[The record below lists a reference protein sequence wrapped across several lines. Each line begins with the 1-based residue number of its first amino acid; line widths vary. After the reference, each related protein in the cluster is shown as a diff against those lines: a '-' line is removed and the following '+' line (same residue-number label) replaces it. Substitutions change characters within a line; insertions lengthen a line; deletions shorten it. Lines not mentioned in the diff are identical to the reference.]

1 MVGLTHKNIIS
12 FINNPQ
18 SVEDVQ
24 LDVLISLANEYPF
37 SGFLNTLLAKIYYVR
52 NHISYEAQLQKAAIT
67 SCDREILYYY
77 IQRDKLLNRIKYIIK
92 DAENVSEDINTA
104 EKLNEEFDKD
114 KELEVL
120 EKNVLS
126 AAINLSIQKEIAN
139 DIEEI
144 KREEKQEIEDLSN
157 AQMPLMSW
165 LFSTVAK
172 DEVEISKPQVKK
184 PFFSPQETAKL
195 SIIDNEEFVSETLA
209 EIHVKQGN
217 YPKAIK
223 IYDKLILNY
232 PEKKVFFA
240 SRIRYIKEKIN
251 YT

>member
-1 MVGLTHKNIIS
+1 MVGLTHENIVS
-12 FINNPQ
+12 FIDSPEN
-18 SVEDVQ
+18 VEDAQ
-24 LDVLISLANEYPF
+24 LDILISLVNKYPF
-37 SGFLNTLLAKIYYVR
+37 SGFLNTLLAKIYNVR
-52 NHISYEAQLQKAAIT
+52 NHISYKTQLQRAAIT

-77 IQRDKLLNRIKYIIK
+77 IQRDKLLYRIKDVLEDTNPTEKIK
-92 DAENVSEDINTA
+92 DDSY
-104 EKLNEEFDKD
+104 KD
-114 KELEVL
+114 EELEVL

-126 AAINLSIQKEIAN
+126 AAINLSIQQEVTN
-139 DIEEI
+139 DVVEN
-144 KREEKQEIEDLSN
+144 KEEKKQKREDLSN
-157 AQMPLMSW
+157 VQMPLTSW
-165 LFSTVAK
+165 LFSSVTK
-172 DEVEISKPQVKK
+172 DEVKIVKTADKK
-184 PFFSPQETAKL
+184 PFFSPIETAKL
-195 SIIDNEEFVSETLA
+195 SIVDNEEFVSETLA

>member
-1 MVGLTHKNIIS
+1 MVGLTHKNIVS
-12 FINNPQ
+12 FINNPEII
-18 SVEDVQ
+18 EDSQ
-24 LDVLISLANEYPF
+24 LNILINLADKYPF
-37 SGFLNTLLAKIYYVR
+37 SGFLNTLLAKIYNVR
-52 NHISYEAQLQKAAIT
+52 NHISYKTQLQKAAIT
-67 SCDREILYYY
+67 SSDREILYYY
-77 IQRDKLLNRIKYIIK
+77 IQRDKLLNRIKDVIK
-92 DAENVSEDINTA
+92 DDEDVI
-104 EKLNEEFDKD
+104 EKSNSSKKLKDDSYKD

-126 AAINLSIQKEIAN
+126 AAINLSIQQEVVSDVIE
-139 DIEEI
+139 IEEEN
-144 KREEKQEIEDLSN
+144 KNKEDLST
-157 AQMPLMSW
+157 AQMPLTSW
-165 LFSTVAK
+165 LFSEVSNN
-172 DEVEISKPQVKK
+172 EVEPVKK
-184 PFFSPQETAKL
+184 PFFSPLETAKL
-195 SIIDNEEFVSETLA
+195 SIVDNEEFVSETLA

>member
-1 MVGLTHKNIIS
+1 MVGLTHKNIVS
-12 FINNPQ
+12 FINNPENI
-18 SVEDVQ
+18 EDSQ
-24 LDVLISLANEYPF
+24 LNILINLADKYPF
-37 SGFLNTLLAKIYYVR
+37 SGFLNTLLAKIYNVR
-52 NHISYEAQLQKAAIT
+52 NHISYKTQLQKAAIT
-67 SCDREILYYY
+67 SSDREILYYY
-77 IQRDKLLNRIKYIIK
+77 IQRDKLLNRIKDVIK
-92 DAENVSEDINTA
+92 DDEDVI
-104 EKLNEEFDKD
+104 EKSNSTKKLKDDSYKD

-126 AAINLSIQKEIAN
+126 AAINLSIQQEVVN
-139 DIEEI
+139 DVIEIEEEN
-144 KREEKQEIEDLSN
+144 KNKDDLSTV
-157 AQMPLMSW
+157 QMPLTFW
-165 LFSTVAK
+165 LFSEVSNN
-172 DEVEISKPQVKK
+172 EVERVKK
-184 PFFSPQETAKL
+184 PFFSPLETAKL
-195 SIIDNEEFVSETLA
+195 SIVDNEEFVSETLA

>member
-1 MVGLTHKNIIS
+1 MVGLTHKNIVS
-12 FINNPQ
+12 FINNPENI
-18 SVEDVQ
+18 EDSQ
-24 LDVLISLANEYPF
+24 LNILINLADKYPF
-37 SGFLNTLLAKIYYVR
+37 SGFLNTLLAKIYNVR
-52 NHISYEAQLQKAAIT
+52 NHISYKTQLQKAAIT
-67 SCDREILYYY
+67 SSDREILYYY
-77 IQRDKLLNRIKYIIK
+77 IQRDKLLNRIKDVIK
-92 DAENVSEDINTA
+92 DDEDVI
-104 EKLNEEFDKD
+104 EKSNSTKKLKDDSYKD

-126 AAINLSIQKEIAN
+126 AAINLSIQQEVVN
-139 DIEEI
+139 DVIEIEEEN
-144 KREEKQEIEDLSN
+144 KNKDDLSTV
-157 AQMPLMSW
+157 QMPLTFW
-165 LFSTVAK
+165 LFSEVSNN
-172 DEVEISKPQVKK
+172 EVERVKK
-184 PFFSPQETAKL
+184 PFFSPIETAKL
-195 SIIDNEEFVSETLA
+195 SIVDNEEFVSETLA

>member
-1 MVGLTHKNIIS
+1 MVGLTHKNIVS
-12 FINNPQ
+12 FINNPE
-18 SVEDVQ
+18 SIEDSQ
-24 LDVLISLANEYPF
+24 LNILINLVDKYPF
-37 SGFLNTLLAKIYYVR
+37 SGFLNTLLAKIYNVR
-52 NHISYEAQLQKAAIT
+52 NHISYKNQLQKAAIT
-67 SCDREILYYY
+67 SSDREILYYY
-77 IQRDKLLNRIKYIIK
+77 IQRDKLLNRIKNVIK
-92 DAENVSEDINTA
+92 DDEDVLEESNSTK
-104 EKLNEEFDKD
+104 KLKDDSYKD

-126 AAINLSIQKEIAN
+126 AAINLSIQQEVVN
-139 DIEEI
+139 DVIEIEEEN
-144 KREEKQEIEDLSN
+144 KNKEDLST
-157 AQMPLMSW
+157 AQMPLTSW
-165 LFSTVAK
+165 LFSAVTK
-172 DEVEISKPQVKK
+172 DEVTQVKK
-184 PFFSPQETAKL
+184 PFFSPLETAKL
-195 SIIDNEEFVSETLA
+195 SIVDNEEFVSETLA